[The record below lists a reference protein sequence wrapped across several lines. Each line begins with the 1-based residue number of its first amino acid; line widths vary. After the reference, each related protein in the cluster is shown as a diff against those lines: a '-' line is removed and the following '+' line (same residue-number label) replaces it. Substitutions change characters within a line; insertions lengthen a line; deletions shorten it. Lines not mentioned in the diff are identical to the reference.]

1 MPLYDRTYSEEAD
14 EIIGTMPS
22 WIVRW
27 GITLIFVLLA
37 LLFLGCYFIR
47 YPQTVTGTI
56 TLTTVPPPVDVTAPH
71 TGIAEAVAT
80 EGQTVAKGDVLVLY
94 ATRDEY
100 REVQHLEKSLW
111 LPTDETLPDDL
122 RFSYAAYRANG
133 SEATLQQL
141 TSAIAQWK
149 AQHVVEAPADG
160 HVTLLNSGPYRR
172 QTTAGELLASI
183 LPAAET
189 EVVGRLHL
197 PAASRG
203 DVEPGQKVN
212 VKLNGF
218 PYMEFGILRGVV
230 RTISAVPDGTQGYIV
245 TVAFPDALRTF
256 LRAKMLPRSKVDI
269 LSRPAHMHENLS
281 FSFGKCRILAF
292 RTPF

>member
-1 MPLYDRTYSEEAD
+1 M
-14 EIIGTMPS
+14 
-22 WIVRW
+22 
-27 GITLIFVLLA
+27 
-37 LLFLGCYFIR
+37 
-47 YPQTVTGTI
+47 
-56 TLTTVPPPVDVTAPH
+56 PVDVTAPH

-160 HVTLLNSGPYRR
+160 RVTLLNSGPYRR

-245 TVAFPDALRTF
+245 TVAFPDALRTSYKKELPLIHGMDGTAEIITKEMRLIEHF
-256 LRAKMLPRSKVDI
+256 IQPVRALYDKN
-269 LSRPAHMHENLS
+269 AE
-281 FSFGKCRILAF
+281 
-292 RTPF
+292 